1 MVQLPPAATG
11 KPSVTFKLFLQNRKR
26 CLRVAAC
33 RFPQVLKILQDF
45 FILSSLP
52 KNSFS
57 EGKVFVHEIGSTI
70 RCVPEGKRQMLGIEN
85 AKFCKISTLQN
96 SDPFF
101 FLVSLSSKCSA
112 INGKKIFCFPMHF
125 RS

>member
-1 MVQLPPAATG
+1 MFECRRLSFPTSL
-11 KPSVTFKLFLQNRKR
+11 KDSSRFLHP
-26 CLRVAAC
+26 
-33 RFPQVLKILQDF
+33 FSF
-45 FILSSLP
+45 YP

-57 EGKVFVHEIGSTI
+57 EGKVFVHEIGSAI

-96 SDPFF
+96 SDP
-101 FLVSLSSKCSA
+101 SLSSKCSA